1 MVKGQFSDGQTAWL
15 HAVRSAIAQ
24 QDRAS
29 ELMRL
34 IGSAEDIESESLEPT
49 RIEFRAL
56 VEDLPM
62 LGEINPDLYRKS
74 MTRNAANDRG

>member
-1 MVKGQFSDGQTAWL
+1 
-15 HAVRSAIAQ
+15 
-24 QDRAS
+24 
-29 ELMRL
+29 MRL

-49 RIEFRAL
+49 LIEFRAL